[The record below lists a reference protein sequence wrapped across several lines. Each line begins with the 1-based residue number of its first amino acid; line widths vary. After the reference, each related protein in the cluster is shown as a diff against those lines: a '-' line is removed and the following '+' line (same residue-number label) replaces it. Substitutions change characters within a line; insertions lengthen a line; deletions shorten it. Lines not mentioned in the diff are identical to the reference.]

1 MRHATFAGAI
11 AVVAGLMVGCASAP
25 VQEMSNA
32 RQAIRAAQDAG
43 AASKAPATL
52 TDAQGALNRA
62 ETQLNKRFYRAA
74 RRSAEEAHS
83 KALAALD
90 QARGTQKD
98 EKR

>member
-1 MRHATFAGAI
+1 
-11 AVVAGLMVGCASAP
+11 
-25 VQEMSNA
+25 MSNA
-32 RQAIRAAQDAG
+32 TA
-43 AASKAPATL
+43 
-52 TDAQGALNRA
+52 AQGALNRA